1 MASSVGFW
9 RLVIL
14 FRLERR
20 LDSGALM
27 NTCRS
32 ETGNGRSSGMAD
44 SGPSGVAMGAMYE
57 NRTRT
62 HPAGRR
68 TDKDYSA
75 KWGWGK
81 RNSLMMEQLGVLARC
96 GRNRLPIHKTL
107 AGLIFHRLVHQKTD
121 LIAHSVKKIAR
132 GLPQDED
139 QPYSRNALDAMAKNT
154 GVQLGMGRKTFS
166 NMGRRSPTGRGPRE
180 VYNSGTWSATMLT
193 MGDRSPRVRTHA
205 ENCGVY
211 RLKRG
216 LNVCC
221 YT

>member
-1 MASSVGFW
+1 
-9 RLVIL
+9 
-14 FRLERR
+14 
-20 LDSGALM
+20 
-27 NTCRS
+27 
-32 ETGNGRSSGMAD
+32 
-44 SGPSGVAMGAMYE
+44 MGAMYE

-139 QPYSRNALDAMAKNT
+139 QPYSRNALDAMAKI
-154 GVQLGMGRKTFS
+154 QEFS
-166 NMGRRSPTGRGPRE
+166 WEWVVKHSVTWGEGARQGEGRGKFTTLE
-180 VYNSGTWSATMLT
+180 HG
-193 MGDRSPRVRTHA
+193 VRR
-205 ENCGVY
+205 C
-211 RLKRG
+211 
-216 LNVCC
+216 
-221 YT
+221 